1 MRNSEHKRK
10 QFIALLFAI
19 ILRFGE
25 IPRLALAEGIDF
37 VVEDED
43 WKCYSTDNPSYN
55 AEQGYGKHNFDGEL
69 TVVDCLTGY
78 ATVKCCYCEQ
88 TTDTEITPQSHI
100 LTEHNGSSATC
111 TQNGCKP
118 YWTCDVCGKVF
129 SGPDGTEDFECTLS
143 DLVIPATNVHTRG
156 TQTRENVVEPTCSEG
171 GSYDLVTRCAECTE
185 VIESQHILTDPV
197 STNHTAGEPAMENP
211 VEGTCSSAGGYDLVT
226 RCQDCQEILSSQHID
241 TGINAD
247 NHTAGDPA
255 PENQVDGTCS
265 NAGGYDL
272 VTRCQDCQEILSSQH
287 IDTGINED
295 NHTADEPAMEN
306 PVEGTCSNAGSYD
319 LVIRCKD
326 CEEIISSQHI
336 DTGINAA
343 NHTADEPAMENPV
356 DGTCSNA
363 GGYDLVT
370 RCKDCK
376 EIISSQHI
384 ETDINAENHTAGDQ
398 KPENVNEA
406 DCLNGGSYDL
416 VTRCKDCQEI
426 LASEHITTDIDP
438 EKHDWGDW
446 SVISEV
452 GGIRISRRVCNREA
466 SHVEEKQETII
477 VQTQQEDSQTPQDPQ
492 QETQGQQSAGTNE
505 TEGNTGANVKP
516 QNPKVKAQNPGADL
530 FGTNAG
536 EDTISMSDY
545 GVLLNDDALD
555 KTELFVSHRRII
567 SEDLS
572 DAPSSDAVVFEKA
585 LPVGE
590 TAGKENVYP
599 MIWIEQ
605 SNQIGM
611 TENLQ
616 SDSSAIEIVGEDF
629 AEQSERFDRTKEVLF
644 SGDIDA
650 FVENSGYTTVVE
662 GDAEGVMFTDGN
674 GDAAVNHAGET
685 TVTTDDIAKVSVAG
699 GSGDAVVD
707 HRDHATVI
715 AGDAAR
721 MTTVAAG
728 NADLAN
734 YQTGETSITAGS
746 PTIETLVGGDA
757 GGSATMLNGTPE
769 DITITDGT
777 GSYISGD
784 ATVTAGGEEFYSA
797 KIKEENDTTSVG
809 WKRKEDTLAAG
820 NETGEQVLYSGLNSN
835 SNVTLTGGAGKDT
848 LLAGAGDKI
857 WSGAGNNVIL
867 LDDDETKGANISSAT
882 GKDTTAGFES
892 GFDNRDDQIAFDA
905 GISTLSSENNKSDDA
920 TIQAGNGNDT
930 IIAGAA
936 SNQLRGGSEEDTIID
951 VKGNNQLWGVSGK
964 DTLVAR
970 SGENAYFY
978 GRGEGRD
985 VIDAYGA
992 EEKVLYFYNTTLND
1006 QAKKAREGTFVMTT
1020 MTSGEMLTIQNNSN
1034 GTAFVFQGQS
1044 FHKNNSNLEKWINGK

>member
-1 MRNSEHKRK
+1 MKNSEYRRK

-43 WKCYSTDNPSYN
+43 WKCYGTDNPSYD
-55 AEQGYGKHNFDGEL
+55 AEQGYGEHIFDGEL

-88 TTDTEITPQSHI
+88 TTDTEIEPQSHI

-111 TQNGCKP
+111 TQNGCEP
-118 YWTCDVCGKVF
+118 YWTCDVCHKVF

-156 TQTRENVVEPTCSEG
+156 TQTRENVVEPTCSEV
-171 GSYDLVTRCAECTE
+171 GSYDLVTRCTECTE

-211 VEGTCSSAGGYDLVT
+211 VEGTCS
-226 RCQDCQEILSSQHID
+226 
-241 TGINAD
+241 
-247 NHTAGDPA
+247 
-255 PENQVDGTCS
+255 

-287 IDTGINED
+287 IDTGINTD
-295 NHTADEPAMEN
+295 NHTAGDPAPEN
-306 PVEGTCSNAGSYD
+306 QVDGTCSNAGSYD

-452 GGIRISRRVCNREA
+452 GGIRISRRVCNRDA

-555 KTELFVSHRRII
+555 KTEFFVSHRRII

-572 DAPSSDAVVFEKA
+572 DAPSSDTVVFEKA

-605 SNQIGM
+605 SNQTGM

-662 GDAEGVMFTDGN
+662 GDAEGVMFTDGS

-734 YQTGETSITAGS
+734 YQTGETSIAAGS
-746 PTIETLVGGDA
+746 PTIETLVGGGA

-905 GISTLSSENNKSDDA
+905 GISTLSSENIKSGDA
-920 TIQAGNGNDT
+920 TIQAGNGNDTIIAGAESIQLRGVSEKDTIRIDEGSNQLRGGSGDDT

-964 DTLVAR
+964 DTLVAG